1 MLIILLFD
9 FSFQI
14 CNELQEFHASLDNVL
29 RNTDAVTLSDI
40 ETLASKEDYISTKVR
55 ELREQQKYLDE
66 NIQASLDEAINIME
80 QSLNAVR
87 MKMYGDFGDHSA
99 VSTTALKVGLKPN
112 NFKKQCSS
120 SSSLLTYLRY

>member
-1 MLIILLFD
+1 M
-9 FSFQI
+9 
-14 CNELQEFHASLDNVL
+14 
-29 RNTDAVTLSDI
+29 RNTDTVTLHDI
-40 ETLASKEDYISTKVR
+40 ETLASKEDNISRKVR

-99 VSTTALKVGLKPN
+99 ISTTALKVN
-112 NFKKQCSS
+112 MFRNFKMKRFWSNFHQITRIF
-120 SSSLLTYLRY
+120 LE

>member
-1 MLIILLFD
+1 MAANGGHESEFYIVLIF
-9 FSFQI
+9 FFQI
-14 CNELQEFHASLDNVL
+14 CNELQEFHASIDTFL
-29 RNTDAVTLSDI
+29 RNTDAVTLHEI
-40 ETLASKEDYISTKVR
+40 ETLASKEDNISTKVR

-99 VSTTALKVGLKPN
+99 ISTTGLKVSHKKS
-112 NFKKQCSS
+112 NF
-120 SSSLLTYLRY
+120 

>member
-1 MLIILLFD
+1 M
-9 FSFQI
+9 
-14 CNELQEFHASLDNVL
+14 
-29 RNTDAVTLSDI
+29 TLHDI
-40 ETLASKEDYISTKVR
+40 ETLASKEDNISKKVR

-99 VSTTALKVGLKPN
+99 ICTTALKVMFIKMDTDTEGPLIVLIFWQMKTHIYY
-112 NFKKQCSS
+112 KIHYIGK
-120 SSSLLTYLRY
+120 